1 MTGSQRHHAVSFLI
15 KGSFKNALLL
25 HVCNVTPGRGGV
37 NEANDVAIAAGAM
50 GLMILTVSDTVP
62 CARGPFGVH
71 GFPGY
76 RQTAMDG
83 ARGPS
88 RLACWVGLLA

>member
-1 MTGSQRHHAVSFLI
+1 MFA
-15 KGSFKNALLL
+15 LL
-25 HVCNVTPGRGGV
+25 HVLNVTPGRGGV
-37 NEANDVAIAAGAM
+37 NEANGVATAAGAM
-50 GLMILTVSDTVP
+50 GLMIVTVSDTVP

-76 RQTAMDG
+76 RQAAIDG

-88 RLACWVGLLA
+88 RLAYGVGLLA